1 MMHTA
6 TAGRSLFSKYHGRH
20 ADFNFGSSPAT
31 LLLVE
36 STAVS
41 NVVDSLIAT
50 EVQNWRTWMY
60 QASTSIFAV
69 TVE

>member
-6 TAGRSLFSKYHGRH
+6 TAGPSLFTKFHGRH

-36 STAVS
+36 SAAVS
-41 NVVDSLIAT
+41 NVVDSLTAT
-50 EVQNWRTWMY
+50 EVQN
-60 QASTSIFAV
+60 
-69 TVE
+69 